1 MRQSGHFELFQ
12 QKDFT
17 RVKETKGT
25 KMQSSKDIKGIKK
38 PKNIN
43 KHISNFFPMVFRRVK
58 TLPFF
63 IFVCLFTFLCFFM
76 RAKFFRKKM
85 I

>member
-25 KMQSSKDIKGIKK
+25 KMQPSKDIKGIKK

-43 KHISNFFPMVFRRVK
+43 KHISN
-58 TLPFF
+58 
-63 IFVCLFTFLCFFM
+63 LFTFLCFFM

>member
-25 KMQSSKDIKGIKK
+25 KMQPSKDIKGIKK

-43 KHISNFFPMVFRRVK
+43 KHISNFFSDGF
-58 TLPFF
+58 
-63 IFVCLFTFLCFFM
+63 
-76 RAKFFRKKM
+76 
-85 I
+85 